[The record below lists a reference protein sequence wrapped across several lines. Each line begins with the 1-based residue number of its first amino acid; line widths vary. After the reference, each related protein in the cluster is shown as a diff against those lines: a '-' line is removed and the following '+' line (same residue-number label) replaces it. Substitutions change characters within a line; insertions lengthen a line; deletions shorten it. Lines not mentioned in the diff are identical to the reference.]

1 VRAGVVISQKSLLK
15 VCEIE
20 FSLNQMLF
28 FSFFF
33 LLCTVEYILAK
44 LCVLAIATP
53 LKFKRDKKFIFHIAS
68 SSQEDFSRFSETSQ
82 GVNSD

>member
-15 VCEIE
+15 VYEIE

-44 LCVLAIATP
+44 LCVAIATP

>member
-1 VRAGVVISQKSLLK
+1 MRAGVVISQKSLLK
-15 VCEIE
+15 EYEIE

-44 LCVLAIATP
+44 LCVAIATP

>member
-15 VCEIE
+15 EYEIE

-44 LCVLAIATP
+44 LCVAIATP